1 MKHGRPHAA
10 GTRRQ
15 GGYTLIEAGLAIA
28 LATIVAAAGLT
39 VISTRAD
46 GFRVEKAQQEMKLW
60 LEAGMQYRRDT
71 GNWPPDTSTLTSGNY
86 MPATAVNGPFGGA
99 YSVAPSAGNAR
110 LRVTY
115 DATQL
120 KFANQISASLPLAN
134 VTGTVVYG
142 EVVVPGA
149 EIAHDALLPRDGS
162 RPMIGTLNLNGNQI
176 ANAGNISGSGNWVTS
191 GYVQANTFY
200 DYSNSAYYLQPRA
213 VSRLNEVQAN
223 RVYGFTDIRTPVLYD
238 YNNTNYYVVPSSS
251 SMLNYVYA
259 TGAVFA
265 PIMYDLNDSS
275 YYLDPNANS
284 RLNGVYANLYYDYT
298 KGVYND
304 QAVHHVY
311 SVGSGGTVPKPSCY
325 GGHTPTIYT
334 AVSSASNN
342 GTADP
347 VGGVQT
353 YATDNGSYWTVFMRV
368 YVVGQATPIS
378 PASTYGQIL
387 AFTKCQ

>member
-149 EIAHDALLPRDGS
+149 EIAHDALLPR
-162 RPMIGTLNLNGNQI
+162 
-176 ANAGNISGSGNWVTS
+176 
-191 GYVQANTFY
+191 
-200 DYSNSAYYLQPRA
+200 
-213 VSRLNEVQAN
+213 
-223 RVYGFTDIRTPVLYD
+223 
-238 YNNTNYYVVPSSS
+238 
-251 SMLNYVYA
+251 
-259 TGAVFA
+259 
-265 PIMYDLNDSS
+265 
-275 YYLDPNANS
+275 
-284 RLNGVYANLYYDYT
+284 
-298 KGVYND
+298 
-304 QAVHHVY
+304 
-311 SVGSGGTVPKPSCY
+311 
-325 GGHTPTIYT
+325 
-334 AVSSASNN
+334 
-342 GTADP
+342 
-347 VGGVQT
+347 
-353 YATDNGSYWTVFMRV
+353 
-368 YVVGQATPIS
+368 
-378 PASTYGQIL
+378 
-387 AFTKCQ
+387 

>member
-1 MKHGRPHAA
+1 MQHGCTPVLPRYQ
-10 GTRRQ
+10 R
-15 GGYTLIEAGLAIA
+15 GYTLIEAGFAIA

-39 VISTRAD
+39 VVSQRAD
-46 GFRVEKAQQEMKLW
+46 GFRVEKAQSEMKLW
-60 LEAGMQYRRDT
+60 LEASMEYRRDT
-71 GNWPPDTSTLTSGNY
+71 GNWPPDTSALTAGNY
-86 MPATAVNGPFGGA
+86 MAAAAVNGPFGGT
-99 YSVAPSAGNAR
+99 YSVAPVAGNAR

-115 DATQL
+115 DATQV
-120 KFANQISASLPLAN
+120 KFANLISASLPLAN
-134 VTGTVVYG
+134 VTGTTVYG

-149 EIAHDALLPRDGS
+149 EAAHDALLPRDGS
-162 RPMIGTLNLNGNQI
+162 RPMTGTLNLNGNQI
-176 ANAGNISGSGNWVTS
+176 ANAGNITGTGNWVTS

-213 VSRLNEVQAN
+213 TSRLNEVQAN
-223 RVYGFTDIRTPVLYD
+223 RVYGFSDIRTPVLYD
-238 YNNTNYYVVPSSS
+238 YNNTNYYVAPSGSS
-251 SMLNYVYA
+251 VMNYVYA
-259 TGAVFA
+259 YGAVLS
-265 PIMYDLNDSS
+265 PIVYDLNDTN
-275 YYLDPNANS
+275 YYLDPNGNS
-284 RLNGVYANLYYDYT
+284 RLNGVYANAYYDYT

-311 SVGSGGTVPKPSCY
+311 TVGSGGTVPKPSCY
-325 GGHTPTIYT
+325 GGHAATIYT

-368 YVVGQATPIS
+368 YVVGQSSPIS
-378 PASTYGQIL
+378 PSSPYGTIL